1 MVEVMGKLHEVRM
14 KVRGELEAPPALRR
28 FGSGWIS
35 GVLGFVLSVA
45 GLLLVISLIAPGVL
59 AIPQTETLRNNLWY
73 RVAIHLTLIAAFTLS
88 ALSLVLRRDRT
99 LGTCGVAVTLCA
111 AL

>member
-35 GVLGFVLSVA
+35 GVLGLVLGVA
-45 GLLLVISLIAPGVL
+45 GLLLVISMIAPGLL
-59 AIPQTETLRNNLWY
+59 AIPETEHLRDNPWY
-73 RVAIHLTLIAAFTLS
+73 RIGIHITLIAAFALS
-88 ALSLVLRRDRT
+88 ALSLVLRRERT
-99 LGTCGVAVTLCA
+99 LGTCGGAGIL
-111 AL
+111 